1 MNSRDAAYEENL
13 QELLDATAAEAIP
26 NADAPG
32 KDRAESVAKTEEPL
46 EEINEVGSGGRKKR
60 KRTEDDKY
68 AVYFLLYPLG
78 WLHLMDGTLHSMPT
92 KRKRSASVAS
102 DGHGSAAPGQDKTE
116 ATTPITTALL
126 PPPAP
131 TGKSRARRGG
141 GRKNAVPRESPAMVD
156 GEESTCI
163 TCNSDH

>member
-68 AVYFLLYPLG
+68 AVYFLLC
-78 WLHLMDGTLHSMPT
+78 T
-92 KRKRSASVAS
+92 
-102 DGHGSAAPGQDKTE
+102 
-116 ATTPITTALL
+116 
-126 PPPAP
+126 
-131 TGKSRARRGG
+131 
-141 GRKNAVPRESPAMVD
+141 
-156 GEESTCI
+156 
-163 TCNSDH
+163 